1 MLPIFSELVSGKYCS
16 VVNHFHIYSVVFK
29 VEVGHVSVATIV
41 ETKIHYAV
49 VFMLIKIHSIKPK
62 PLFTYIFRYLIQ
74 IQDWVNHP
82 SQP

>member
-49 VFMLIKIHSIKPK
+49 VFMLIKIHSIKNPQ
-62 PLFTYIFRYLIQ
+62 TTIYIHF
-74 IQDWVNHP
+74 
-82 SQP
+82 